1 MKILVVTECFWPDIY
16 SVNEIVE
23 KLVQRSHQVT
33 VLTGLPDYTTSRIP
47 AEFKH
52 GRMRHHEYKGADVYR
67 VPTIARRHGP
77 IWRSLSYLS
86 FAFNGSLKARFHD
99 FGDFDVIYVWEVS
112 PVTMAVPAITLSKR
126 YHKPLFLYCMDIW
139 PECVKAMNIQEG
151 TLAYRLIHA
160 WTRRIYGRCDHIAV
174 SSKPFY
180 EYMER
185 VNGISRE
192 RMSYLPQ
199 FGDKA
204 LLERDTG
211 KSTAG
216 AEMGAEAGGAA
227 SDRVDFLFVGNI
239 GKAQNLDCLLRAMTV
254 FKVQEGDGRD
264 EAPHACISSATD
276 VSGRD
281 EASLGRIPAVHLHIV
296 GGGSEYDAMVALAHE
311 LGIDGIVTFYGPVPF
326 QESIEYYSL
335 ADACVLTLDGSNH
348 IGDTLPGKLQTYMA
362 AGKPILAAANGATA
376 EIIAEAGCGACVP
389 AGDHEA
395 YGRIL
400 YDFATAQVT
409 KSPNTSSQV
418 DTLPTSITQASP
430 DSSDYGANA
439 RRYFREH
446 FMEEQHFTELERIL
460 TRMIKET

>member
-1 MKILVVTECFWPDIY
+1 MRILVVTECFWPDIY

-23 KLVQRSHQVT
+23 KLVLRGHQVT

-47 AEFKH
+47 PEFKH

-86 FAFNGSLKARFHD
+86 FAFNGSMKARFHD
-99 FGDFDVIYVWEVS
+99 FGDFDIIYVWEVS

-139 PECVKAMNIQEG
+139 PECVKAMNIREG

-160 WTRRIYGRCDHIAV
+160 WTRHIYGSCDHIAV

-180 EYMER
+180 EYMEC

-211 KSTAG
+211 KKKNDT
-216 AEMGAEAGGAA
+216 
-227 SDRVDFLFVGNI
+227 VDFLFVGNI
-239 GKAQNLDCLLRAMTV
+239 GKAQNLDCLLRAMMV
-254 FKVQEGDGRD
+254 FKAQEG
-264 EAPHACISSATD
+264 
-276 VSGRD
+276 SGRD
-281 EASLGRIPAVHLHIV
+281 EASSTHTSSPIDVSGRDKLSPGRIPAAHLHIV
-296 GGGSEYDAMVALAHE
+296 GGGSEYDAMAALAHV

-326 QESIEYYSL
+326 QKSLDYYNL

-376 EIIAEAGCGACVP
+376 EIITEAVCGACVP

-400 YDFATAQVT
+400 SDFVISQAAKSQNTA
-409 KSPNTSSQV
+409 S
-418 DTLPTSITQASP
+418 QASTNSP
-430 DSSDYGANA
+430 DYGANA

-460 TRMIKET
+460 TRMTSSEASPM